1 MLLLISFEHNNRWE
15 VYSFKQVEFIRKIV
29 QEVAKLKD
37 IRNFFNSQKEADIP
51 AFVAYATDDVS
62 ESEVLI
68 VGKWDKNINPSK
80 KKKKKNP
87 HHQCPRKYQSRG
99 WNICYDS

>member
-1 MLLLISFEHNNRWE
+1 M
-15 VYSFKQVEFIRKIV
+15 EFIRKIV

-68 VGKWDKNINPSK
+68 VGK
-80 KKKKKNP
+80 
-87 HHQCPRKYQSRG
+87 
-99 WNICYDS
+99 

>member
-1 MLLLISFEHNNRWE
+1 M
-15 VYSFKQVEFIRKIV
+15 EFIRKIV

-68 VGKWDKNINPSK
+68 VGKLDKNINPSK
-80 KKKKKNP
+80 KKKKKKSASP
-87 HHQCPRKYQSRG
+87 VSQKISKQRLEHML
-99 WNICYDS
+99 